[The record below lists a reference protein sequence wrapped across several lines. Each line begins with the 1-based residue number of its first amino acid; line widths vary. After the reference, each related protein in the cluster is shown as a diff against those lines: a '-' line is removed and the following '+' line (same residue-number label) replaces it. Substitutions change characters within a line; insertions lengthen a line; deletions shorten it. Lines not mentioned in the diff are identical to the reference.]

1 MLLDLNDPLSIVRWW
16 EVYPERHGPLLQ
28 DLAQR
33 LPQFRSGIQ
42 QAQRLIA
49 DTPRLHAALDRAR
62 RAEQA
67 LEQLAASRPACEDQD
82 DDEGL
87 VPALSGRDEFPN
99 DRPAAAPVTQD
110 LAPQPAYWH

>member
-33 LPQFRSGIQ
+33 LPQFRSGIH

-49 DTPRLHAALDRAR
+49 ETPHLHAALDRAR

-67 LEQLAASRPACEDQD
+67 LEQLAASRPDLEDLD

-87 VPALSGRDEFPN
+87 VPAWCDADDIPG
-99 DRPAAAPVTQD
+99 DRQAAAPGTQD
-110 LAPQPAYWH
+110 LAPQTAHWH